1 MEVALETFF
10 GTGIGYDGGTMM
22 NQEQYV
28 KAVLKKLKCSGQKK
42 KEIRR
47 EMEADIAAALE
58 GGETWDEV
66 RSRMGE
72 AAAVASEF
80 NDNFSKE
87 ELRAAKRRKGL
98 AVAGIVAAVL
108 IALLAVGFFIIPK
121 SYPIDQR
128 GNYSEEAVTERAK
141 TIIDCFS
148 EEDYEALQDM
158 CATEKMAE
166 VMTEENLSATKSI
179 FGDDW
184 GSLVSYGN
192 AYTAEIV
199 QMGTSMAV
207 VQINA
212 TYENTAITYTISLDR
227 DLKLCGF
234 YMK

>member
-1 MEVALETFF
+1 
-10 GTGIGYDGGTMM
+10 M
-22 NQEQYV
+22 NQGQYV

-47 EMEADIAAALE
+47 EMEADIAVALE
-58 GGETWDEV
+58 GGETWEQV

-72 AAAVASEF
+72 AATVASEF

-87 ELRAAKRRKGL
+87 ELRAAKKRKGF

-108 IALLAVGFFIIPK
+108 VVLWAVGFFIIPK
-121 SYPIDQR
+121 SYPINQR
-128 GNYSEEAVTERAK
+128 GNYSEEEVTERAK

-148 EEDYEALQDM
+148 AEDYETLREM

-166 VMTEENLSATKSI
+166 VMTEENLSETRNI

-199 QMGTSMAV
+199 QMGISMAV

-212 TYENTAITYTISLDR
+212 TYENTSITYTISLDR